1 MKKRDSLA
9 DSLSLSLSLSL
20 AAPLACTCAF
30 YSRSLFVQRKN
41 FLMNE
46 QAFLALVYR
55 KPTATGLKNNVN
67 SYRNVG
73 LDIFICLFIF
83 PLSIIIL
90 NKTHGRCTSYQEVLH
105 FNSYLIIFCS
115 FLLLVPLPLFSTE
128 KEGEKARMRD
138 RSNNW
143 YSNLTL
149 FFFIF
154 QTPCALILLYHSLS
168 LSLVRLLLTIFLCLI
183 ILFCL

>member
-1 MKKRDSLA
+1 
-9 DSLSLSLSLSL
+9 
-20 AAPLACTCAF
+20 
-30 YSRSLFVQRKN
+30 
-41 FLMNE
+41 MNE

-67 SYRNVG
+67 SYTNVG

-128 KEGEKARMRD
+128 KKGEKARMRD

-154 QTPCALILLYHSLS
+154 QTPCALILLYLS
-168 LSLVRLLLTIFLCLI
+168 LSLTCTFVAYYLPMSYNLVLSLTKESFVLATRKLYFAPFLRK
-183 ILFCL
+183 LFDFSVSERSS